1 MPLASST
8 RGSGSNLLT
17 SALPGQVQAAGAQ
30 EETSMGEVFGDRIL
44 RCSDGHLFVSKEGK
58 RLLGSIHFGAKRYT
72 KCPVDNRWRMAQ
84 NVWANDLSATELDDA
99 RRYRA

>member
-1 MPLASST
+1 
-8 RGSGSNLLT
+8 LT

-44 RCSDGHLFVSKEGK
+44 RCSDGHLFVSTEGK